1 MKNKKKLLIAVAAM
15 GLLAVGT
22 AGVGTAAWYQV
33 TASATLNA
41 VATSTSVGTK
51 SSSVA
56 DAEYYVKVT
65 YSGSAL
71 ADVSLSDPNGNS
83 WATVGGYLR
92 PATGATPY
100 STTSSTVGDYVVTIH
115 ATENGAA
122 LTGGDLA
129 TAKAN
134 LQAAGTDYYVTATGS
149 TYVRLTLTN
158 PTSGSGTAAE
168 KFAAAFGG
176 AGTGSTKMGQTVNIG
191 ELSFDSGEPV
201 LSNFVAAYYSVSGNT
216 GNTVPSDGT
225 AEAEWIPASQTIT
238 FSLIEK

>member
-1 MKNKKKLLIAVAAM
+1 MILISLNNAIKVLSAIAT
-15 GLLAVGT
+15 GAL
-22 AGVGTAAWYQV
+22 GVKAWYQV

-41 VATSTSVGTK
+41 VATSTSVETK

-65 YSGSAL
+65 YNGSAL

-176 AGTGSTKMGQTVNIG
+176 AGTDSTKMGQTVNIG

-238 FSLIEK
+238 FSLVEQ